1 MNNRIRSLHRLVSLL
16 FCLAVA
22 TIFLILAVGRRP
34 AEWIYFVPLAPLAL
48 LTLSGLYLYALPY
61 LMRRRPGRL

>member
-1 MNNRIRSLHRLVSLL
+1 MNNRVRSLHRLVSLL
-16 FCLAVA
+16 FCVAVA
-22 TIFLILAVGRRP
+22 TIFLILAVGRQP
-34 AEWIYFVPLAPLAL
+34 AEWMYFVPLAPLAL